1 MGASNSTSGSG
12 GGYTKK
18 LYFDP
23 EADSQYGDKFL
34 ISDEEL
40 RQKMETLIDV
50 EEVIKC
56 VFIYRHPLYSYQ
68 LTDSL
73 LFHAFV
79 VFETE
84 TWWWSIEKNN
94 QNVTIQRSKKLDS
107 VLHNYQRIQRI
118 GPVKVVMKARGRGSV
133 RDLIDTLWR
142 QNLLNKPYDVIE
154 ENCKYFTANVFNHT
168 NGEAKTCSVGAAGHL
183 LHLI

>member
-142 QNLLNKPYDVIE
+142 KNLLIKSYDVMGE
-154 ENCKYFTANVFNHT
+154 SCKFFAVTVFNHT
-168 NGEAKTCSVGAAGHL
+168 NGEAKTCSVGFF
-183 LHLI
+183 I